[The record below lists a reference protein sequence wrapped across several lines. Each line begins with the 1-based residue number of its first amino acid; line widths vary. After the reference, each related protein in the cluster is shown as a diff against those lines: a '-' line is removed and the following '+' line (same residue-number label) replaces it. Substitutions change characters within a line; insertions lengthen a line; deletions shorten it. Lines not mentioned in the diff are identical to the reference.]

1 MRLLRFVARRLA
13 QLLPVLLGVVVLTFV
28 LVRIL
33 PGDPIQTI
41 LGPNYTEADAAAARA
56 RYGLDQPLW
65 KQFLDYLG
73 GLATG
78 DLGTSIQ
85 SGGSVAAELADRIGP
100 TLELVILALAVALL
114 LATVLGIWSARR
126 AHRIGDHTIRVAALA
141 GNSLPDF
148 WLGLVLILVGY
159 SVLGWFPAP
168 SGRVDPGTGL
178 TPITGA
184 ELVDALLTGN
194 GPAIGSALSHLAL
207 PVATLAIV
215 ITAPLLRSVR
225 ANALE
230 VLNSEAYTAAAA
242 HGLKERLLLR
252 GYLVR
257 ATLVRLPQLAA
268 LVFGF
273 SIGSTVLVEYVYS
286 WQGFGQWALRGLL
299 YRDYPVIQASV
310 VVIATAYLLVFL
322 IADVLQ
328 AVLDPKVRLDG

>member
-1 MRLLRFVARRLA
+1 MRLPVRRRLV
-13 QLLPVLLGVVVLTFV
+13 QLLPVLLGVIVLTFI

-41 LGPNYTEADAAAARA
+41 LGPNYTEEDAAAARA

-85 SGGSVAAELADRIGP
+85 SGGSVSAELAERIGP

-126 AHRIGDHTIRVAALA
+126 AYRLGDHTIRVVALA

-159 SVLGWFPAP
+159 SLLGWFPAP
-168 SGRVDPGTGL
+168 SGRVDPDVGL

-225 ANALE
+225 ASALE
-230 VLNSEAYTAAAA
+230 VLNSESYTAAAA
-242 HGLKERLLLR
+242 HLKERPAARLP
-252 GYLVR
+252 GP
-257 ATLVRLPQLAA
+257 ATLVRLPMAA

-310 VVIATAYLLVFL
+310 VVIATCYLLVFL

-328 AVLDPKVRLDG
+328 AMLDPKVRIDG